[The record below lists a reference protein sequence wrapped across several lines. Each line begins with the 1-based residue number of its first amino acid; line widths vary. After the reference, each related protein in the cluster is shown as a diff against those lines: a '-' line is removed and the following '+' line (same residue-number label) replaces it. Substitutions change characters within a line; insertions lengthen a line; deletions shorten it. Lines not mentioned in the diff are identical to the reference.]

1 MYRTQGQA
9 CYRYHVRRF
18 VSVNVQY
25 KLHLRNC
32 SDIAGDRNFLRLVE
46 VNLKIKTAQLA
57 PQLAPQLTPQLAP
70 QLNAQRAAQSAA
82 LNSAA
87 NIKAKL
93 VAQLVAQLAASLL
106 VAGLDKSRLA
116 LIDRGNLLE

>member
-1 MYRTQGQA
+1 MLSIPCQKI
-9 CYRYHVRRF
+9 F
-18 VSVNVQY
+18 VSVNVKY

-57 PQLAPQLTPQLAP
+57 PQLTPQLAP

-87 NIKAKL
+87 NIKAQL